1 MNVSALSK
9 RVDNLSTKLV
19 DGPKEH
25 IARFDPNS
33 FTDAEKLLFLR
44 IEELNKQHGTP
55 LPPDVL
61 KANKDL
67 VCKAS
72 DILLKYSMDTFRI
85 AILCFFGDPESQR
98 DKNIFDLFL
107 YNSLLDLILC
117 LKEAHKQ
124 PQNEEESLRLF
135 DKYDFF
141 GKLSHLTRDTNLEM
155 EKQESGLIK
164 TEHSEDT
171 DNEHYDRV

>member
-1 MNVSALSK
+1 MNVPALSK
-9 RVDNLSTKLV
+9 RVDNLSMKLV
-19 DGPKEH
+19 DEPKEH
-25 IARFDPNS
+25 IAIFDPSS

-44 IEELNKQHGTP
+44 IEELKNQHGSP
-55 LPPDVL
+55 LPPDIL

-72 DILLKYSMDTFRI
+72 EILLKYSMGNFRI

-98 DKNIFDLFL
+98 DKNLFDLFL
-107 YNSLLDLILC
+107 YNSLLDLIAC

-124 PQNEEESLRLF
+124 PQNEEEFLRLF

-141 GKLSHLTRDTNLEM
+141 SKLSRLASGTNLEM

-164 TEHSEDT
+164 TENSEDT
-171 DNEHYDRV
+171 DNEHYDGV